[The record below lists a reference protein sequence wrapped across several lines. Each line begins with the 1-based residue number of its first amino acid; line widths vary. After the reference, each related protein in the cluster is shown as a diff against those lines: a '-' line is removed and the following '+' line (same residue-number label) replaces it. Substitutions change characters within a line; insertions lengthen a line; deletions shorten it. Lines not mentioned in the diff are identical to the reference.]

1 MDTRLIPAGTAV
13 LRCGTTPR
21 YHLAEGCWDDLEVPS
36 GASKLR
42 QVGLEV
48 AHNLNRAVERMTG
61 DWLATID
68 DDHAYA
74 PGTLLRLLRQMYE
87 RDLDVLVP
95 LIVHKT
101 PPYAPVLSG
110 AELNGHGLTAV
121 QAAGTGYMLIRR
133 RVFDGMD
140 EPYFRV
146 GQLDGDLYQEDID
159 FCLRA
164 CGRGFRVWCDP
175 STPIGHITQVT
186 VWPHVFSGGERGVF
200 LALGNDTVLPIRPA
214 ELAVGRAVG
223 IA

>member
-68 DDHAYA
+68 DDHLLELINDRIRKL
-74 PGTLLRLLRQMYE
+74 PGVRRTETFMY
-87 RDLDVLVP
+87 LKL
-95 LIVHKT
+95 KKQT
-101 PPYAPVLSG
+101 Y
-110 AELNGHGLTAV
+110 N
-121 QAAGTGYMLIRR
+121 
-133 RVFDGMD
+133 
-140 EPYFRV
+140 
-146 GQLDGDLYQEDID
+146 
-159 FCLRA
+159 
-164 CGRGFRVWCDP
+164 W
-175 STPIGHITQVT
+175 
-186 VWPHVFSGGERGVF
+186 
-200 LALGNDTVLPIRPA
+200 
-214 ELAVGRAVG
+214 G